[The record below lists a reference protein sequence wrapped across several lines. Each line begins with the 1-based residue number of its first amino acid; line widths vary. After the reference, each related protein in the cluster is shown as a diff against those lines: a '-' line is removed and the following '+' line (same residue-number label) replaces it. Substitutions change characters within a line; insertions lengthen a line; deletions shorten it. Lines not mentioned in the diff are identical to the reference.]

1 MPVWN
6 CIVHYRCES
15 IANPFQRLV
24 TFVRMA
30 AVAALLF
37 CSPVDENGMAQE
49 TAKKQTVEFK
59 SAPGW
64 VWLGEPNDAQQIVL
78 RREFTLEGKVE
89 QSFVAATADNQ
100 CDVFINEKKAT
111 SSDDWAHLAASDISR
126 LLKPGVNVI
135 SITAKNDG
143 GPAGVLS
150 AVYIRME
157 NGKTLEF
164 VTDATW
170 KGSTNTKGTDW
181 RKAGFDDSTWTH
193 VNLLGQI
200 GDSKLPWSASID
212 RDALRSAFRSGSAG
226 EFTPEIA
233 SNAQVP
239 PGFKIEKIFQVPRSM
254 GSWVSLT
261 TGPQGRLFASD
272 QDGAGIFMI
281 TPGDKTRP
289 TKVEK
294 LPVKLSGA
302 HGLLWAFDSLYAVVN
317 GAGSG
322 LHRLRDTDGDGLVDS
337 DEFCMP
343 LPGAGEHG
351 PHAVILSPDK
361 KSLFVIAGNHTK
373 LPNKVAG
380 SRIPQNWNEDHL
392 LPRRWDA
399 NGHAAGILAP
409 GGWICNVDP
418 SGKEWN
424 VYSMGYRNQYD
435 IAFNTDGDLFTYD
448 ADMEWD
454 FGSPWYRPTRVCHA
468 TSGSEFGWRSGT
480 GKWPTYYEDSLP
492 PAVEIGP
499 GSPTGVL
506 FGTGAKFPANY
517 QRFLFILDWT
527 YSTIYSVELTP
538 EGSSYT
544 GKKSDFVTGSPL
556 PVTDAIIGED
566 GAFYF
571 AVGGR
576 GTQSALYRVSYEGTE
591 STAPVKGTEPRGAE
605 QRALRRRLEAFH
617 GKSDGDLKVILA
629 NLGDEDRFIRYAAR
643 VALENQPF
651 ASWRDSAFTT
661 KEPKAILN
669 AMMAVAHQ
677 GSVKDLSPLVE
688 KLSSVNV
695 ESLSEADQLFW
706 LRTLEIA
713 FARHGEPSSE
723 WREKLTTRL
732 DAGYPAKSYNLN
744 AELVQLL
751 VYLRSPT
758 VIAKTL
764 GLMDN
769 LGPEP
774 IPDWGYLVSRNAGY
788 GGTVGS
794 MLANMPPSRAIHF
807 AFMLRNVKSGWTMAQ
822 RKKYLEFFIEAAKKP
837 GGNSY
842 AKFLMQFREDS
853 LASCTQAELIV
864 LEPLAGVSLVSAP
877 IKSTPPVGPGR
888 KWTTLDALAAI
899 SDKPTKR
906 NFQVGQNLYHAT
918 SCAKCH
924 RIGGEGGAIG
934 PDLSTAGK
942 KFSAEDMLNAI
953 VEPSKVISDQY
964 GSQQV
969 LTSDGTVLVGRAVEI
984 GDEYY
989 VYTVDVDAKPVVI
1002 KKSDVESIVSSKISQ
1017 MPLGLIDGLNA
1028 DELKDLMAYVIAA
1041 GDKTAKVYKD

>member
-1 MPVWN
+1 MRVWTRLN
-6 CIVHYRCES
+6 PLCCAVSVR
-15 IANPFQRLV
+15 IAL
-24 TFVRMA
+24 
-30 AVAALLF
+30 AALLLL
-37 CSPVDENGMAQE
+37 CLCLDRCAEAQE
-49 TAKKQTVEFK
+49 ATKKQPIGFEA
-59 SAPGW
+59 SPNW
-64 VWLGEPNDAQQIVL
+64 VWFGTPAEAANVFLRKELVL
-78 RREFTLEGKVE
+78 DGKVAKA
-89 QSFVAATADNQ
+89 FVVATADNT
-100 CDVFINEKKAT
+100 CDVFVNDAKAVR
-111 SSDDWAHLAASDISR
+111 SDDWSQLEGSDISQ
-126 LLKPGVNVI
+126 LFKSGKNVI
-135 SITAKNDG
+135 SIAAKNEG
-143 GPAGVLS
+143 GPAGVIAAL
-150 AVYIRME
+150 VVKME
-157 NGKTLEF
+157 NGKTIEL

-170 KGSTNTKGTDW
+170 KASDNAKGAAW
-181 RKAGFDDSTWTH
+181 RKVDFDDAAWKSAN
-193 VNLLGQI
+193 VIAAI
-200 GDSKLPWSASID
+200 GDSKLPWSSSIN
-212 RDALRSAFRSGSAG
+212 RDALLSAFGGGSASG
-226 EFTPEIA
+226 EFLPELA
-233 SNAQVP
+233 KNAQVP
-239 PGFKIEKIFQVPRSM
+239 DGFKIEKIFQVPRSM

-261 TGPQGRLFASD
+261 TGPQGRLYASD

-281 TPGDKTRP
+281 TPGNKDVP

-294 LPVKLSGA
+294 LPVQLSGA
-302 HGLLWAFDSLYAVVN
+302 QGLLWAFDSLYAVVN
-317 GAGSG
+317 GRGSG
-322 LHRLRDTDGDGLVDS
+322 LHRLRDTDGDGIVDN

-343 LPGAGEHG
+343 LQGAGEHG
-351 PHAVILSPDK
+351 PHAVILSPDA
-361 KSLFVIAGNHTK
+361 KSLYVIAGNHTK
-373 LPNKVAG
+373 LPSKVAG
-380 SRIPQNWNEDHL
+380 SKIPQNWNEDHL

-418 SGKEWN
+418 TGKDWN
-424 VYSMGYRNQYD
+424 VFSMGYRNQFD
-435 IAFNTDGDLFTYD
+435 IAFNNDGDLFTYD

-492 PAVEIGP
+492 PALEIGP
-499 GSPTGVL
+499 GSPTGIV
-506 FGTGAKFPANY
+506 FGTGTKFPAKF
-517 QRFLFILDWT
+517 QRSLFILDWT

-538 EGSSYT
+538 DGSSYS

-556 PVTDAIIGED
+556 PVTDAIVGQD
-566 GAFYF
+566 GSLYF

-576 GTQSALYRVSYEGTE
+576 GTQSALYRVSYVGNE
-591 STAPVKGTEPRGAE
+591 STSPANGSDPREA
-605 QRALRRRLEAFH
+605 QLRTLRRQLEAFH
-617 GKSDGDLKVILA
+617 GRSDGDLKLIVA
-629 NLGDEDRFIRYAAR
+629 HLGHSDRFIRYAAR

-651 ASWRDSAFTT
+651 ANWRDLAFAASET
-661 KEPKAILN
+661 KAILN

-677 GSVKDLSPLVE
+677 GSAEDISPMLE
-688 KLSSVNV
+688 KMANLKLDSMDEN
-695 ESLSEADQLFW
+695 EQLFAM
-706 LRTLEIA
+706 RVLEIA
-713 FARHGEPSSE
+713 FARHGEPSAE
-723 WREKLTTRL
+723 WRDRL
-732 DAGYPAKSYNLN
+732 VKVLDESYPTKSYALN

-764 GLMDN
+764 ALMDN

-774 IPDWGYLVSRNAGY
+774 IPDWSYLVSRNAGY

-807 AFMLRNVKSGWTMAQ
+807 AFMLRNVKSGWTLAQ

-853 LASCTQAELIV
+853 LATCSPAELIV
-864 LEPLAGVSLVSAP
+864 LEPLSGVSLVSAP

-888 KWTTLDALAAI
+888 KWTTTEALAAVTGK
-899 SDKPTKR
+899 DAKR
-906 NFQVGQNLYHAT
+906 NFEVGRNLYHAT

-924 RIGGEGGAIG
+924 RMAGEGGAIG

-942 KFSAEDMLNAI
+942 KFSLEDMLTAI

-984 GDEYY
+984 GEEYY
-989 VYTVDVDAKPVVI
+989 VYTVDVDAKPVVV

-1017 MPLGLIDGLNA
+1017 MPLGLIDGLNEE
-1028 DELKDLMAYVIAA
+1028 ELKDLLAYVMAA
-1041 GDKTAKVYKD
+1041 GDKKAKVFKN